1 MDISIKNNQLEQL
14 KEMRSSSTDIENLKE
29 QIEEE
34 RTKFAQIMTNWAQE
48 VS

>member
-1 MDISIKNNQLEQL
+1 MKSSQLEQL
-14 KEMRSSSTDIENLKE
+14 KEMYSGTTEVDKLKE

-48 VS
+48 VSYNE

>member
-1 MDISIKNNQLEQL
+1 MDISIKNNQLQQL
-14 KEMRSSSTDIENLKE
+14 KTFSPEVENLKE